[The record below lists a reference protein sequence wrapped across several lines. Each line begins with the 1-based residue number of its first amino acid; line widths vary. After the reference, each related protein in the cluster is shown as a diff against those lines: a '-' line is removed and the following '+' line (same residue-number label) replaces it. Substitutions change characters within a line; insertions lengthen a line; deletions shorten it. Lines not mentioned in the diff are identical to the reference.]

1 VKLLHLV
8 GFIIKKFVTMQHGH
22 VNVKLQI
29 TVYIIS
35 ATCLAIVRHLQ
46 GDDDDVNTE

>member
-1 VKLLHLV
+1 MKLLHLV
-8 GFIIKKFVTMQHGH
+8 GFIIKKFVTMHGH
-22 VNVKLQI
+22 MDVKLQI